1 MALVSVVV
9 GQVLLSLSLEGPPV
23 RFGVPLPAAAVARG
37 LRASGDT
44 ELQWRR
50 LPLGS
55 ADADPVW
62 VELALVG
69 QGRTRI
75 TAGGVGPD
83 AAGSGAVRTLER
95 CERDTP
101 YGRETVTR
109 WRWCTGAVDERRR
122 LLFAQAGD
130 LGGEPYAVGEAATTC
145 DYDVVARVAPL
156 CRLPRSAL
164 ARFGALPA
172 AGRLAAPLRQQ
183 LLAAL
188 PALRACE
195 LPGARG
201 AGDYGR
207 SEDVV
212 TNLEFDTT
220 LALLHGALATGDLEL
235 LARAER
241 SARHLVDRDL
251 DRRSGLPFA
260 HGKEH
265 RSGAPE
271 PGHTWL
277 QGLLWAGCLFADDEL
292 LHAARGL
299 GRAIAAMPPSGQ
311 GRAELARDYA
321 WPLLELEALL
331 AVDPEPTLAAAADRL
346 AAAIAVRF
354 DPSSCT
360 FRFGEGELGRGLYL
374 ERAWL
379 TGGIVLPALRAHLQR
394 RPDRALQERVAEVQA
409 ALLRR
414 VLATPQG
421 LPLHWRCAGGET
433 FGVHAARGDP
443 RGVLFL
449 CGFEAPDLARLL
461 RRDAIQRHLADT
473 VRADDPDLATT
484 WTLVARCGWVWR

>member
-1 MALVSVVV
+1 MALVCAVV
-9 GQVLLSLSLEGPPV
+9 GQVLLTLPLEGPPV
-23 RFGVPLPAAAVARG
+23 RFGVALPAAAVARG
-37 LRASGDT
+37 LRASGDVQ
-44 ELQWRR
+44 LQWRR
-50 LPLGS
+50 LPIGS

-69 QGRTRI
+69 RGRTRI
-75 TAGGVGPD
+75 TAGGAGPC
-83 AAGSGAVRTLER
+83 ASGSGEVCAHER

-101 YGRETVTR
+101 VGRETTTR

-122 LLFAQAGD
+122 VLFAQAVD
-130 LGGEPYAVGEAATTC
+130 HAGERYAAGEAVSTTNH
-145 DYDVVARVAPL
+145 DVVARAAPL
-156 CRLPRSAL
+156 CGLPRSAL
-164 ARFGALPA
+164 ARIGALPA
-172 AGRLAAPLRQQ
+172 AGRLAAPVRQQ

-188 PALRACE
+188 PALRE

-201 AGDYGR
+201 AGDYSR
-207 SEDVV
+207 SEGVV

-220 LALLHGALATGDLEL
+220 LALLRCALATGDVAT

-260 HGKEH
+260 HGSEH

-271 PGHTWL
+271 PGHAWL
-277 QGLLWAGCLFADDEL
+277 QGLLWAGCLFADDDL
-292 LHAARGL
+292 LHAARAL

-311 GRAELARDYA
+311 GRDELARDHA

-331 AVDPEPTLAAAADRL
+331 AVDPDPTLAAAADRL
-346 AAAIAVRF
+346 AAAIAARF
-354 DPSSCT
+354 DATLCT

-414 VLATPQG
+414 VLATPAG
-421 LPLHWRCAGGET
+421 LPLHWRCAGGEA

-443 RGVLFL
+443 RGALLL
-449 CGFEAPDLARLL
+449 CGFEAADLARLL
-461 RRDAIQRHLADT
+461 RRDAVQRHLADT
-473 VRADDPDLATT
+473 VRVDDPDLATA
-484 WTLVARCGWVWR
+484 WTLVARCAWVWR